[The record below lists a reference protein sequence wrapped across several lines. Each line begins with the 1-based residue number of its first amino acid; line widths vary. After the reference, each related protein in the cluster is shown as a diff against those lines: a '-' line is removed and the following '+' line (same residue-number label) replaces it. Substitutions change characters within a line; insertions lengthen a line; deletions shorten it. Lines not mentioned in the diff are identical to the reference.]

1 MILSDQ
7 DIKTAIQKGKIKIT
21 PKPDFETQL
30 GTCSLD
36 LRLAENFQVFE
47 YNRSAF
53 IDVSDKKTFED
64 ITTPHTLKKGEP
76 FILHP
81 GQFVLGATV
90 EKICLPNDIA
100 ARIDGRSRLGR
111 LGLVIHSTA
120 GHIDPG
126 FCGRITLEMTN
137 IGKLPII
144 LHKDIRVCQL
154 VFETL
159 TRPVSKGYSARQDSR
174 WNKPGTLNVVN
185 DLESAKRK
193 RIRKN

>member
-21 PKPDFETQL
+21 PKPDFKLQL

-36 LRLAENFQVFE
+36 LRLSENFKVFE
-47 YNRSAF
+47 YNKSAF
-53 IDVSDKKTFED
+53 IDVSDKKTFEN
-64 ITTPHTLKKGEP
+64 ITKEHNLKSGES
-76 FILHP
+76 FVLHP

-90 EKICLPNDIA
+90 EKVCLPNDIA

-126 FCGRITLEMTN
+126 FCGRVTLEITN

-144 LHKDIRVCQL
+144 LHKGNCVCQL

-159 TRPVSKGYSARQDSR
+159 TTPVKKGYSQMKINK
-174 WNKPGTLNVVN
+174 WNKPGSLTAV
-185 DLESAKRK
+185 K
-193 RIRKN
+193 

>member
-36 LRLAENFQVFE
+36 LRLSENFQVFE

-64 ITTPHTLKKGEP
+64 ITATHTLKKGEP

-81 GQFVLGATV
+81 GQFVLGATI
-90 EKICLPNDIA
+90 EKICLHNDIA

-126 FCGRITLEMTN
+126 FCGRIILEITN

-144 LHKDIRVCQL
+144 LKKNLCVCQL

-159 TRPVSKGYSARQDSR
+159 TQPVSRGYSAQKI
-174 WNKPGTLNVVN
+174 NKW
-185 DLESAKRK
+185 
-193 RIRKN
+193 

>member
-1 MILSDQ
+1 MILSDT
-7 DIKTAIQKGKIKIT
+7 DIKKAIDSGKVRIT

-36 LRLAENFQVFE
+36 LRLSENFQVFE

-53 IDVSDKKTFED
+53 IDVSDKKTFEN
-64 ITTPHTLKKGEP
+64 ITTPHNLRGKES

-81 GQFVLGATV
+81 GQFVLGATI
-90 EKICLPNDIA
+90 EKVCLSNDIA

-144 LHKDIRVCQL
+144 LHKGIRVCQL
-154 VFETL
+154 VFEKL
-159 TRPVSKGYSARQDSR
+159 TRPVLRGYSARQDSK
-174 WNKPGTLNVVN
+174 WNKPGGLNVVN
-185 DLESAKRK
+185 DLERKFKRK
-193 RIRKN
+193 R

>member
-1 MILSDQ
+1 MDLRTMILADK
-7 DIKTAIQKGKIKIT
+7 DIKTAIESGSIKIT
-21 PKPDFETQL
+21 PKPDFKKQL

-36 LRLAENFQVFE
+36 LRLSRDFKIFE

-53 IDVSDKKTFED
+53 IDVSDKKTFSG
-64 ITTPHTLKKGEP
+64 ITKDHKLAPKEP
-76 FILHP
+76 FVLHP
-81 GQFVLGATV
+81 SQFVLGATV
-90 EKICLPNDIA
+90 EKIEMPNDIA

-126 FCGRITLEMTN
+126 FSGRITLEITN

-144 LHKDIRVCQL
+144 LHENLCICQL

-159 TRPVSKGYSARQDSR
+159 TRPVLRGYRERKDTK
-174 WNKPGTLNVVN
+174 WNKPGNLTT
-185 DLESAKRK
+185 AK
-193 RIRKN
+193 